1 MISDIALR
9 QPKKGKISMI
19 LCDSQDEETFWYH
32 MRKYFDMT
40 CGNALISDE
49 EVPKY
54 EIRKYF
60 GIWWGNIFV
69 SDEKKIG
76 IIIVYII

>member
-1 MISDIALR
+1 
-9 QPKKGKISMI
+9 
-19 LCDSQDEETFWYH
+19 
-32 MRKYFDMT
+32 MT

-69 SDEKKIG
+69 SDEKYFGEI
-76 IIIVYII
+76 